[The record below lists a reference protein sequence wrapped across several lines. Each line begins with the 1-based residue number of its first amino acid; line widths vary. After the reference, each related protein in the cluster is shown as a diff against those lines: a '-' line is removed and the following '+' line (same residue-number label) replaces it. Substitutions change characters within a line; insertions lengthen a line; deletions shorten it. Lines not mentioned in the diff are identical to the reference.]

1 MAGLNGIPVLYD
13 QKNVYNSQ
21 VSPSTVHARNTA
33 LSWFFYRYL
42 MQKIFSVYDFTIPE
56 EWNKDYFLYTVFTI
70 GFGGVLATDKYGTI
84 FQHGT
89 LSGYNIYYRP
99 TIFLVSNPALRKQ
112 YRLQIGE
119 QTELI
124 KLTPDYIGAFDIVQ
138 LYGDMMA
145 VVLESFGVNAINAK
159 FSYVFMAENK
169 TMAES
174 MKKLYDQVAS
184 GQPAAFADRK
194 LFDQEGNP
202 RWMLF
207 LNNLKQNYIGVEL
220 LETLTEIENKF
231 NTLIGI
237 KNANNEKKERMI
249 VDEVNANNQD
259 TRALCSVWLDC
270 LQESFEKVNDMF
282 DLNLSVKLRE
292 EASDGTLISDGAV
305 PLRPDTI

>member
-21 VSPSTVHARNTA
+21 VSPSTVHTRNTA

-56 EWNKDYFLYTVFTI
+56 EWDKDYFLYTVFTI
-70 GFGGVLATDKYGTI
+70 GFGGVFSTDKYGTI
-84 FQHGT
+84 FQHGS

-99 TIFLVSNPALRKQ
+99 TQFLVSNPALKKQ

-124 KLTPDYIGAFDIVQ
+124 KLTPDYMGAFDIVQ

-184 GQPAAFADRK
+184 GEPAAFADRK

-207 LNNLKQNYIGVEL
+207 LNNLKQNYIGMDL
-220 LETLTEIENKF
+220 LQTLTEIENKF

-292 EASDGTLISDGAV
+292 EASDGTLISDGAL

>member
-1 MAGLNGIPVLYD
+1 MAGLNGIPALYD
-13 QKNVYNSQ
+13 QKNLYNAQ
-21 VSPSTVHARNTA
+21 VNPSTVHASNTA

-42 MQKIFSVYDFTIPE
+42 MQKIFSVYDFQLPD
-56 EWNKDYFLYTVFTI
+56 EWDRDYFLYTLFTI
-70 GFGGVLATDKYGTI
+70 GFGGVLNTDKYGTI

-124 KLTPDYIGAFDIVQ
+124 KLTPDYMGAFDIVQ

-145 VVLESFGVNAINAK
+145 VTLESFGVNAINAK

-194 LFDQEGNP
+194 LFDPEGNP

-207 LNNLKQNYIGVEL
+207 LNNLKQNYIGADL

-270 LQESFEKVNDMF
+270 LQESFDKVNDMF

-292 EASDGTLISDGAV
+292 EASDDNVISDGSLSVRSDAV
-305 PLRPDTI
+305 

>member
-21 VSPSTVHARNTA
+21 VSPSTVHANNTA

-42 MQKIFSVYDFTIPE
+42 MQKIFSVYDFSLPD
-56 EWNKDYFLYTVFTI
+56 EWDKDYFLYTVFTI
-70 GFGGVLATDKYGTI
+70 GFGGVLLTDKYGTI
-84 FQHGT
+84 FQHGS

-99 TIFLVSNPALRKQ
+99 TQFLVSNPALRKQ

-124 KLTPDYIGAFDIVQ
+124 KLTPDYMGAFDIVQ

-207 LNNLKQNYIGVEL
+207 LNNLKQNYIGMDL
-220 LETLTEIENKF
+220 LQTLTEIENKF

-270 LQESFEKVNDMF
+270 LHESFEKVNDMF

-292 EASDGTLISDGAV
+292 EASDGDVISDGTL
-305 PLRPDTI
+305 PLRSDTI

>member
-1 MAGLNGIPVLYD
+1 MAGLNGIPALYD
-13 QKNVYNSQ
+13 QKNVYNAQ
-21 VSPSTVHARNTA
+21 VNPSTVHASNTA

-42 MQKIFSVYDFTIPE
+42 MQKIFSVYEFQLPD
-56 EWNKDYFLYTVFTI
+56 EWDRDYFLYTIFTI
-70 GFGGVLATDKYGTI
+70 GFGGVLNTDKYGTI

-99 TIFLVSNPALRKQ
+99 TVFLVSNPALKKQ

-124 KLTPDYIGAFDIVQ
+124 KLTPDYMGAFDIVQ

-159 FSYVFMAENK
+159 FSYVFMADNK
-169 TMAES
+169 NMAES

-207 LNNLKQNYIGVEL
+207 LNNLKQNYIGSDL
-220 LETLTEIENKF
+220 LETLTQIENKF

-237 KNANNEKKERMI
+237 ANANNEKRERMI

-259 TRALCSVWLDC
+259 TRALCSVWLDS
-270 LQESFEKVNDMF
+270 LRESFTKVNDMF
-282 DLNLSVKLRE
+282 NLNLSVKLRE
-292 EASDGTLISDGAV
+292 EAVNEYDDSDGTVSV
-305 PLRPDTI
+305 